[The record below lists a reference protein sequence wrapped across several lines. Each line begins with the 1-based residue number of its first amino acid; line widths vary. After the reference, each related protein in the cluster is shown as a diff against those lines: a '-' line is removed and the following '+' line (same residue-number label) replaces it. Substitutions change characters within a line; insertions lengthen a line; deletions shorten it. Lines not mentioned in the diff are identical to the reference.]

1 MMLQKFLDAVRSD
14 PKAQELISAM
24 TTPGSD
30 GEAAE
35 AYVKIAKVLGFDL
48 TADEILAG
56 LKDLE
61 QKQKEQSDKIS
72 LDDHDLENVAG
83 GANPECDDTHVPGE
97 WCWFTDSCSYIISLY
112 ASPPPVNK
120 CKMSE
125 IEDGFDNRF
134 SDFSDS
140 DDGGSSSSSSDSS
153 YSFYQT
159 ESNICESGY
168 DAFYPE

>member
-30 GEAAE
+30 
-35 AYVKIAKVLGFDL
+35 
-48 TADEILAG
+48 
-56 LKDLE
+56 
-61 QKQKEQSDKIS
+61 
-72 LDDHDLENVAG
+72 
-83 GANPECDDTHVPGE
+83 DTHVPGE

-112 ASPPPVNK
+112 NSPPPVNK

-140 DDGGSSSSSSDSS
+140 DDGRSSSSSSDSS